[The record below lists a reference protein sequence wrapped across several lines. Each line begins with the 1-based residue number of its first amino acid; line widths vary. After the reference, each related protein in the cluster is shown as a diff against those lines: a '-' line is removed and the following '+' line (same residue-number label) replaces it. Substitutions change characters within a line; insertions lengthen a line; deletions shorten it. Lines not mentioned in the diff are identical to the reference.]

1 VKSADEVELTLNARD
16 RLIVGLDLSSL
27 KEAERMVAR
36 LGDTVSFYKIGYE
49 LSLAGGIPFAADLAR
64 SGKKVFLDLK
74 VHDIGNTVARAAE
87 RAADLGMTFL
97 TVHAF
102 PQTMRAAAEGRG
114 KSALKILGVTVLT
127 SWDENDVRDAGYA
140 VGLRELVGKRAG
152 QAKEAG
158 IDGLIASPAE
168 AAALRSQ
175 VGRSLL
181 IVTPGVR
188 PAGSAT
194 GDQKRVMTPG
204 EAIKAGADHVVAARP
219 VIAAGD
225 PKAAAEAIVGEI
237 EAALN

>member
-1 VKSADEVELTLNARD
+1 LPLNARD

-36 LGDTVSFYKIGYE
+36 LGDAVSFYKIGYE
-49 LSLAGGIPFAADLAR
+49 LSLAGGIPFAADLAH

-87 RAADLGMTFL
+87 RAAELGMTFL

-127 SWDENDVRDAGYA
+127 SWDENDVRDAGYG
-140 VGLRELVGKRAG
+140 VGLRELVAKRAG
-152 QAKEAG
+152 QAMEAG

-168 AAALRSQ
+168 AADLRKQ

-188 PAGSAT
+188 PAGSAA

-204 EAIKAGADHVVAARP
+204 EAIKAGTDHVVAARP
-219 VIAAGD
+219 VIAASD
-225 PKAAAEAIVGEI
+225 PRAAADAIVREI
-237 EAALN
+237 EAALK